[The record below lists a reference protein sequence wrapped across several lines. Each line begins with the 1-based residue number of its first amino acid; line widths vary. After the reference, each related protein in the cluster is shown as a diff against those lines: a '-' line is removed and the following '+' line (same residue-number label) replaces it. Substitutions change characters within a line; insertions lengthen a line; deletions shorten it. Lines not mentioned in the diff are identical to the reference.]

1 MLDRGAPVFPYTGA
15 PCLLPTL
22 HAASTLRM
30 NIGLGQA
37 MALGSAATWAFGV
50 ILARQLG
57 STLPPAAL
65 NLFKNGLVL
74 AVLTPLAIF
83 STRGQLPSL
92 TGSQLL
98 LSLISGVMGIA
109 VADTLYFRALNEL
122 GAGRMGVVGNLY
134 SPLVL
139 VLGFLFLDERL
150 GAWQWLGFALVA
162 MGVLLVARPP
172 RQWQTHPTH
181 TLRGVVIGL
190 VSIALMAVSIVMLK
204 HVLEAQPLL
213 WITLLRLAGA
223 VTGLLLLAAWPRMR
237 RHFRFVASAV
247 PWPRLVVAALCGQG
261 LSMVLWLGGYKYA
274 PAAVAAILNE
284 SASVFLVILG
294 ALWLREPLGKRAV
307 AGVALTFTGIAC
319 MLAARPL

>member
-1 MLDRGAPVFPYTGA
+1 MVPRVARPN
-15 PCLLPTL
+15 
-22 HAASTLRM
+22 RM
-30 NIGLGQA
+30 KIGLGEA

-57 STLPPAAL
+57 RSLPPAAL

-74 AVLTPLAIF
+74 LVLAPVALI
-83 STRGQLPSL
+83 STGGVLPAL
-92 TGSQLL
+92 TGTQVLL
-98 LSLISGVMGIA
+98 ALASGLMGIA

-139 VLGFLFLDERL
+139 LMGYLFLGERL
-150 GAWQWLGFALVA
+150 GPWQWLGFALVA
-162 MGVLLVARPP
+162 GGVALVARPP
-172 RQWQTHPTH
+172 KQWQTTPAH
-181 TLRGVVIGL
+181 TARGVLIGL
-190 VSIALMAVSIVMLK
+190 TSIALMAVSIVMLK

-213 WITLLRLAGA
+213 WITLVRLAGA
-223 VTGLLLLAAWPRMR
+223 VAGLLALAAWRKTR
-237 RHFRFVASAV
+237 RHFRFDPKQV
-247 PWPRLVVAALCGQG
+247 PWPRLLLAALCGQG

-294 ALWLREPLGKRAV
+294 AVWLREPLGRRAV

-319 MLAARPL
+319 MLAARPI